1 MHEITKIRENI
12 WHVQEA
18 SNTCITII
26 AGTEKALVLDTGHG
40 VGDNRRFIESVIS
53 TPYTVINTHGHPD
66 HTQGNW
72 QFDEVWMHPLD
83 LPAFEDANTKEQRGR
98 NADRLIENNELAPED
113 RQAFAERPVKTP
125 NPLTGSEYYDLGD
138 LHPYLVMLPGH
149 TKGGVGVVVPEHRI
163 LLSGDAFGPDMWMFA
178 ANHDTLET
186 LRWTLVYTLT
196 LPVDTFLGTHM
207 YEEVSIAAARDLI
220 DTLDRGV
227 LDSDSRKIMFGDVT
241 YKLRYCG
248 KVFRDCAIN
257 VTEEDAQ
264 KFRR

>member
-12 WHVQEA
+12 LHVQEA
-18 SNTCITII
+18 SNTCFTVI
-26 AGTEKALVLDTGHG
+26 AGSERALILDTGHG
-40 VGDNRRFIESVIS
+40 VGRNREFIESLIA

-83 LPAFEDANTKEQRGR
+83 LPAFDDANAKAQRGR
-98 NADRLIENNELAPED
+98 NADRLIGNQELDPED
-113 RQAFAERPVKTP
+113 RQAFIDRPVTRP
-125 NPLTGSEYYDLGD
+125 LPLTGSEHYDLGD

-149 TKGGVGVVVPEHRI
+149 SKGSVGVVVPEYRL

-186 LRWTLVYTLT
+186 LRWTLEYALT
-196 LPVDTFLGTHM
+196 LPVDMFMGTHM
-207 YEEVSIAAARDLI
+207 YQETDIAAARDLI
-220 DTLDRGV
+220 DTLDHGV
-227 LDSDSRKIMFGDVT
+227 LDTGSKKIMFGDVT
-241 YKLRYCG
+241 YKLRYQG
-248 KVFRDCAIN
+248 KVYKDCAIN

-264 KFRR
+264 RFLR